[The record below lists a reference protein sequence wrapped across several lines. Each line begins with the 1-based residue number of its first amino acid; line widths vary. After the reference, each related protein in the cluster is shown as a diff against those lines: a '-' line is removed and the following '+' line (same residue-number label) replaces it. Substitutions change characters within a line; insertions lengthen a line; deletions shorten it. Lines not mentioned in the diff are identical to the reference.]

1 MTVPALKMPNSIDV
15 TVRGIA
21 AGGSGVADLPDG
33 RVVFVPRTAPGD
45 RVSINID
52 RAKPRWARGSVQQ
65 ILEPGADRR
74 KPLCALY
81 DDCGGCQ
88 LQHISYESQLEW
100 KGRIVADALTRIGRL
115 SNVEPPEVV
124 ASPEITG
131 YRNRITFTLRRL
143 RGGHV
148 AAGFHGLCRPAHVV
162 DVSDECV
169 LPAAPLIEAWRSLRR
184 GWGRGAGH
192 LPSAG
197 RLQLTLRLEQEGV
210 TLVVDG
216 GQALWKADELHEA
229 VPEVSAIWHVPRD
242 AASAPRLVAG
252 IRSDEAVPRF
262 EQVNPGAALLLM
274 DYVVRTA
281 GSGVRAIDAYCGSG
295 RYGHAL
301 ATREWEVVGIESD
314 AWACRTARLAAP
326 LGFTIVEGR
335 AEDRLADVLPADL
348 LIVNPPRAGLS
359 SDVVEAVS
367 RAPARRLIYVSCDPA
382 TLGRDIDRLRGTYVP
397 GHVQCFDLF
406 PQTAHVETVI
416 EMRAKEDL

>member
-1 MTVPALKMPNSIDV
+1 M
-15 TVRGIA
+15 
-21 AGGSGVADLPDG
+21 
-33 RVVFVPRTAPGD
+33 
-45 RVSINID
+45 
-52 RAKPRWARGSVQQ
+52 
-65 ILEPGADRR
+65 
-74 KPLCALY
+74 
-81 DDCGGCQ
+81 
-88 LQHISYESQLEW
+88 
-100 KGRIVADALTRIGRL
+100 
-115 SNVEPPEVV
+115 
-124 ASPEITG
+124 
-131 YRNRITFTLRRL
+131 
-143 RGGHV
+143 
-148 AAGFHGLCRPAHVV
+148 
-162 DVSDECV
+162 
-169 LPAAPLIEAWRSLRR
+169 
-184 GWGRGAGH
+184 
-192 LPSAG
+192 
-197 RLQLTLRLEQEGV
+197 

-252 IRSDEAVPRF
+252 TRSDEAVPRF

-301 ATREWEVVGIESD
+301 ATREWEVVGIEND
-314 AWACRTARLAAP
+314 AWACRAARLAAP
-326 LGFTIVEGR
+326 LEFAIIEGR